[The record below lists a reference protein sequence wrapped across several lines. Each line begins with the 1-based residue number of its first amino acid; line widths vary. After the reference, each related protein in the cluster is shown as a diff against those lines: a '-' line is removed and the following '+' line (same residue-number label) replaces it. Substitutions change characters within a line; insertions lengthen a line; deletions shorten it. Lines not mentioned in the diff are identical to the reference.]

1 MELHYFTIKRQTE
14 YLNQILIG
22 GIIESCFTQRK
33 NELIITIQP
42 KQGKV
47 QEILL
52 SCHPRYPF
60 INFREVGKRAKNST
74 DVLGT
79 LIGLQISTI
88 QIMENDRVIRMEF
101 SNREVIFILQ
111 FFRQNSNFFL
121 IDQEGV
127 IVASFKKQ
135 KKLEGNRY
143 EIKPPQAANPLS
155 MNESDFLATIQKHP
169 DSALSTI
176 LKKDLLFLT
185 KIVINELEFR
195 CQFPL
200 GNPVGDYD
208 EVRLSYLH
216 QEMIGLLTAMQ
227 KDQPRIYSLNDR
239 PRIFSLTELKS
250 CQEYQFK
257 LYPDINE
264 AWAAFIFGR
273 LKYDRFDQKQQKIE
287 HTIRDRLDYLDTLI
301 SQLKQMPD
309 ESEERARY
317 QKMGELLLAQMYSL
331 PEYVDSVEI
340 TDLYDPQ
347 QPKITVKLDPKLN
360 LQENAREYFEK
371 AKSVAEKRR
380 EVKKRLIDLEKER
393 EELEQL
399 AKNIDQD
406 ISLTDLNRMERK
418 LAERHVIQTDVDTLE
433 EIHLPYKRYYFEG
446 WEIRVGK
453 NARSNDE
460 LTFRNSHKEDFWLH
474 AQGSGGSH
482 VVICNPQRKE
492 SIPGKVLTYA
502 GTLAARNSKAKHSS
516 IVPVIYTRVKY
527 VRKIKGAPPGTVN
540 AERIKTIFVELKK

>member
-1 MELHYFTIKRQTE
+1 
-14 YLNQILIG
+14 
-22 GIIESCFTQRK
+22 
-33 NELIITIQP
+33 
-42 KQGKV
+42 
-47 QEILL
+47 
-52 SCHPRYPF
+52 
-60 INFREVGKRAKNST
+60 
-74 DVLGT
+74 
-79 LIGLQISTI
+79 
-88 QIMENDRVIRMEF
+88 
-101 SNREVIFILQ
+101 
-111 FFRQNSNFFL
+111 
-121 IDQEGV
+121 
-127 IVASFKKQ
+127 
-135 KKLEGNRY
+135 
-143 EIKPPQAANPLS
+143 
-155 MNESDFLATIQKHP
+155 
-169 DSALSTI
+169 
-176 LKKDLLFLT
+176 
-185 KIVINELEFR
+185 
-195 CQFPL
+195 
-200 GNPVGDYD
+200 
-208 EVRLSYLH
+208 
-216 QEMIGLLTAMQ
+216 MQ
-227 KDQPRIYSLNDR
+227 KDQPRIYFLNNR

-250 CQEYQFK
+250 CQEYQSR

-273 LKYDRFDQKQQKIE
+273 LKYDRFEQKQEKIE
-287 HTIRDRLDYLDTLI
+287 HTIRDRLDYLDMLI
-301 SQLKQMPD
+301 SQLKQIPD

-317 QKMGELLLAQMYSL
+317 QKYGELLLAQMYSL

-380 EVKKRLIDLEKER
+380 ELKQRLFALEKER
-393 EELEQL
+393 EELNRMALLMEQ
-399 AKNIDQD
+399 DV
-406 ISLTDLNRMERK
+406 SLTDLNRMERK

-433 EIHLPYKRYYFEG
+433 AIHLPYKRYYFEG